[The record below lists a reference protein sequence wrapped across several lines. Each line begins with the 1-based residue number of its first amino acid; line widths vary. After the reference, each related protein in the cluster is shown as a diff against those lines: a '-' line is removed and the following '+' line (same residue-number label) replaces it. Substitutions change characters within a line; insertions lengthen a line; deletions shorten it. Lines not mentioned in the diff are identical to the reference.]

1 MATFLRTAC
10 VTDQPIPV
18 IDPSLQFDWRALYQ
32 AAIFEDDKS
41 KIAAR
46 VTAAENALRATA
58 ILLAESHES
67 SKELRDMERAMY
79 FLRLLENQ
87 SWD

>member
-1 MATFLRTAC
+1 MRTAC
-10 VTDQPIPV
+10 VTDQPAPMY
-18 IDPSLQFDWRALYQ
+18 DHSPEFDWRALYQ

-46 VTAAENALRATA
+46 ITAAENALRANATS
-58 ILLAESHES
+58 LTDSHES

-79 FLRLLENQ
+79 FLKLLENQ